1 MPINEANLLGLHQY
15 DYKSSFFGGEAPL
28 SQKVGYPLVIGLAAF
43 FTILTVT
50 LVQID
55 RRWGGTKYNSEH
67 FNTAGRSVKTGLIS
81 VDIQSHWTWSSTLLQ
96 SANQA
101 FQYGIAGPYWYAGAA
116 VVQIL
121 CFGIIAV
128 YIKKRA
134 PTTHTVLE
142 IVQARW
148 GTGARLVFFYFL
160 MVTAIIVSGQLI
172 LGGSAVITALTG
184 MNIYA
189 AIFLIPFTVV
199 LYTST
204 GGLKATFTSSY
215 IHTVIIFIVLLIF
228 MFVTYT
234 TSSKIGNIGVM
245 YNNLTEVA
253 RLNPVAGNRGGSY
266 LTFWSIA
273 GLKFGVLQTVSCW
286 GITIVD
292 QAYWQSAI
300 AARPSAAYKGYI
312 LGGLLWFGIPFGLAT
327 SLGLAVRALDL
338 PLTITEAGD
347 GLVPPAAAVALLG
360 KFGAILIV
368 IIILMAITSSGSAEM
383 VSVSSLITYDIY
395 KPYIHKAASSRE
407 LLLVSRV
414 SVAFFGLVMA
424 CVSVIFYKANI
435 NLNFLYFL
443 MAMLL
448 TSKLAAI
455 TSAFVGQGMGVAAW
469 LVEAHLEFGTLS
481 TTTLQQIGP
490 ALTGGCFSLFI
501 SLILTVV
508 LSFLFPQNFDW
519 NEMKHIQLY
528 NDVSKDKKSIAKEE
542 TSEALNKAERII
554 WTWCIILTVIFIFG
568 WPLLALPAGV
578 FPKGYFYFWVIL
590 SFVWGLVAAAVATTL
605 PIIESR
611 FIIYSVAAS
620 ALPCF
625 PFLKRW
631 AHRKEHG
638 LSTGQNEPDSDDD
651 LPKEDPKVEQYVQQ
665 PDVARPDAAAVA
677 QNCQTIP
684 QDLLVVT

>member
-204 GGLKATFTSSY
+204 GGLKVCT
-215 IHTVIIFIVLLIF
+215 
-228 MFVTYT
+228 
-234 TSSKIGNIGVM
+234 
-245 YNNLTEVA
+245 
-253 RLNPVAGNRGGSY
+253 PVCE
-266 LTFWSIA
+266 
-273 GLKFGVLQTVSCW
+273 LQMLVK

-443 MAMLL
+443 MATATCGAVPPLAASITWAK